1 MFKISELYRKN
12 FLGTIKE
19 ESFIFSNLL
28 EDSYKECAENLEK
41 FVRIKKNNHIFKLY
55 EFEEIYE
62 IIGQGA
68 YGVVAAVN
76 TTDKEYSYAI
86 KKISNLF
93 EMEVMSIRT
102 LRELRIC
109 RLLNHPNIMK
119 FEDIRIAEPKENYKE
134 IYLKLPLM
142 ESDLE
147 NIIALNENI
156 STDQK
161 KYLIY
166 QLVLG
171 VNYLHKANIIHRD
184 IVL

>member
-1 MFKISELYRKN
+1 
-12 FLGTIKE
+12 
-19 ESFIFSNLL
+19 
-28 EDSYKECAENLEK
+28 
-41 FVRIKKNNHIFKLY
+41 
-55 EFEEIYE
+55 
-62 IIGQGA
+62 
-68 YGVVAAVN
+68 
-76 TTDKEYSYAI
+76 
-86 KKISNLF
+86 
-93 EMEVMSIRT
+93 
-102 LRELRIC
+102 
-109 RLLNHPNIMK
+109 
-119 FEDIRIAEPKENYKE
+119 
-134 IYLKLPLM
+134 M